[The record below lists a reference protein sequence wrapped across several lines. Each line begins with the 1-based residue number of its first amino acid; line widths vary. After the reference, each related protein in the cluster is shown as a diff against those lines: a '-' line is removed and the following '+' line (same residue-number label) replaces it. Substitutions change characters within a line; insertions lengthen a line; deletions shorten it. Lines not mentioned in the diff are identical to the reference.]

1 MNFNKALLVAAIL
14 TLVVG
19 FFKIKINKNDTSDND
34 KLENIEVLYAKAEF
48 ELFNSD
54 SEKRTPRKIRI
65 PIQDG
70 VQFVNISEILYCS
83 KESNR
88 VAILTENERKPIYT
102 TLTLKVLK
110 VRWIMSLLFIL
121 TLKVIFLITNTSIK
135 YLEQPQTN
143 QKHYNYHI
151 IMDNRDTI
159 KLPTGKKEE
168 FMNELDDYIENY

>member
-102 TLTLKVLK
+102 TLTLKSLKSKMDNVSFIYSNLKSHILNYEYINKVLG
-110 VRWIMSLLFIL
+110 
-121 TLKVIFLITNTSIK
+121 T
-135 YLEQPQTN
+135 PQTN